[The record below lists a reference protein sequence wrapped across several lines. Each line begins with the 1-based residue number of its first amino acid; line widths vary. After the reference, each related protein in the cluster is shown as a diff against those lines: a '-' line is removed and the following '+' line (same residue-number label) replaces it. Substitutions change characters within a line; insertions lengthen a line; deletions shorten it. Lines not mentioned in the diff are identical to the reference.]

1 MKRTPRKRAQDKGD
15 SRAFQTAVS
24 IKQSMD
30 KVQIDGEKLTLEELS
45 RVVRGGVEVELSSGA
60 REKMQ
65 ASREVVE
72 RVIASDAAVYGVN
85 TGFGKL
91 ASVRVSRDQIRE
103 LQVNL
108 VRSHACGV
116 GEPLSEVETRA
127 MLLLR
132 ANAIAKGFSG
142 VRPVVVETL
151 CAMLNRGVHPVIPS
165 QGSVGASGDLAPLA
179 HLAQVAIGE
188 GEAFYKGWR
197 ERGGEAMHSA
207 EIAPLQLEAKEGL
220 ALLNGTQAM
229 LALLSLSLAKAEIA
243 VDTADVAAA
252 LSLDALR
259 GSPAAFDGRIAQV
272 RPYAGQ
278 VATARNLEWLNRG
291 SEIRESHRSSEMDK
305 RVQDA
310 YSLRCTP
317 QVHGAV
323 RDALANIRKTV
334 EVELNSATDNPLVFA
349 VEGGPVGEGEIISGG
364 NFHGQP
370 LAMAADQLAVALATL
385 GGISE
390 RRIEQMTNPHT
401 SMLPAFLVSEPGL
414 NSGFMML
421 QVTAAALASE
431 MRVEAAPHSVGSIPT
446 SANQEDYVSMGMGAA
461 RRLRPMVESLQRIL
475 AIELMAACQGIDL
488 LAPLKTGLNAQKAY
502 EHVRAISKPVVQDRS
517 LSGEIEA
524 LAESIAGGGISGIL
538 SFEKH

>member
-1 MKRTPRKRAQDKGD
+1 MSA
-15 SRAFQTAVS
+15 
-24 IKQSMD
+24 I
-30 KVQIDGEKLTLEELS
+30 QIDGEHLDFAQLV
-45 RVVRGGVEVELSSGA
+45 RVVFEGAKVELAPQA
-60 REKMQ
+60 RERML
-65 ASREVVE
+65 ASRAVIE
-72 RVIASDAAVYGVN
+72 RLIASDQAVYGVN
-85 TGFGKL
+85 TGFGKM
-91 ASVRVSRDQIRE
+91 ASVRISREQIGE

-116 GEPLSEVETRA
+116 GAALSEHETRA

-142 VRPVVVETL
+142 VRPVVAETL
-151 CAMLNRGVHPVIPS
+151 CAMLNSGIHPVIPS

-188 GEAFYKGWR
+188 GAAILQGR
-197 ERGGEAMHSA
+197 EMSGAGALRTA
-207 EIAPLQLEAKEGL
+207 EIAPLKLEAKEGL

-229 LALLSLSLAKAEIA
+229 LALLSLGLREAEIA

-259 GSPAAFDGRIAQV
+259 GSPAAFDERIAAV
-272 RPYAGQ
+272 RPYAGH
-278 VATARNLEWLNRG
+278 AITARNLRKLNQG
-291 SEIRESHRSSEMDK
+291 SEIRESHRAVEKDK

-323 RDALANIRKTV
+323 RDSLVQVRATLT
-334 EVELNSATDNPLVFA
+334 VELNSATDNPLVFA
-349 VEGGPVGEGEIISGG
+349 DSGAGGGEVISGG

-385 GGISE
+385 AGISE
-390 RRIEQMTNPHT
+390 RRIEQMTNPQT
-401 SMLPAFLVSEPGL
+401 SLLPAFLVRDAGL
-414 NSGFMML
+414 NSGFMIL

-431 MRVEAAPHSVGSIPT
+431 MKTQAAPHSVDSIPT

-461 RRLRPMVESLQRIL
+461 RRIQPMLGNLRNVL
-475 AIELMAACQGIDL
+475 AIELLAACQGIDL
-488 LAPLKTGLNAQKAY
+488 LAPLATGAQAAKAQAI
-502 EHVRAISKPVVQDRS
+502 VRAESKMMEADRS
-517 LSGEIEA
+517 LAPDIRAVEKRIG
-524 LAESIAGGGISGIL
+524 AGDFSKIL
-538 SFEKH
+538 R